1 MNLQEPISFGRYF
14 LIDKVA
20 VGGMAEVFKAKS
32 FSHGGFEKLLVIK
45 RILQHLSDNES
56 SSRCSSTKPRSPSSC
71 STPIVQIY
79 DFGRIAENYFI
90 AMECVEGKDVK
101 GILRKLAERRVM
113 LPMEYAVYIAHEMC
127 KGLDY
132 AHKRTDMQGDPLG
145 IIHRDVSPSNIL
157 VSYSGEVKVADFG
170 IAKAQISAYN
180 TKGGVLKGKFEYM
193 SPEQARGETLN
204 HQADIFATGIILH
217 EMLTGRRLFKSDSDI
232 RTLERIKAVDVQPP
246 SQINPSIPK
255 RLDAIVMKALTVDTE
270 TRFKDA
276 RELQTAL
283 LEFMYPATPDLTREN
298 LGHFMTELFSQEIR
312 TERDRLETGTRAA
325 ADLQYQAPEID
336 LDLEWEESPGSG
348 QTLNLSQSKTPM
360 WIAVGAAI
368 ILGALAVWLGLKGA
382 ETQVIERVVE
392 VPTELPATLHLKIS
406 PAIDSTV
413 TIDGKVIGSDSDLI
427 HAEVVPDQPFELT
440 VSAPGYVPYTEKYT
454 VAAGERLRLPVTLT
468 ALPKPRME
476 APEPVESPSGTP
488 SSTAAPPQSP
498 EAAAPGMWNVTVRGG
513 WAEVS
518 VAGVPVDTTPIYQHS
533 LPAGRHTVEIVNGS
547 TGERQTRVVTIIPNQ
562 TTRVTF

>member
-1 MNLQEPISFGRYF
+1 MFIDEAKIS
-14 LIDKVA
+14 V
-20 VGGMAEVFKAKS
+20 E
-32 FSHGGFEKLLVIK
+32 
-45 RILQHLSDNES
+45 LQHPN
-56 SSRCSSTKPRSPSSC
+56 
-71 STPIVQIY
+71 IVQIY

-255 RLDAIVMKALTVDTE
+255 RLDAIVMKALTGIPRPGSRMQE
-270 TRFKDA
+270 NSRP
-276 RELQTAL
+276 RCWSSC
-283 LEFMYPATPDLTREN
+283 TPRPRPHTEN

-336 LDLEWEESPGSG
+336 LDLEWEESPG
-348 QTLNLSQSKTPM
+348 
-360 WIAVGAAI
+360 
-368 ILGALAVWLGLKGA
+368 
-382 ETQVIERVVE
+382 RVR
-392 VPTELPATLHLKIS
+392 P
-406 PAIDSTV
+406 
-413 TIDGKVIGSDSDLI
+413 
-427 HAEVVPDQPFELT
+427 
-440 VSAPGYVPYTEKYT
+440 
-454 VAAGERLRLPVTLT
+454 
-468 ALPKPRME
+468 
-476 APEPVESPSGTP
+476 
-488 SSTAAPPQSP
+488 
-498 EAAAPGMWNVTVRGG
+498 
-513 WAEVS
+513 
-518 VAGVPVDTTPIYQHS
+518 
-533 LPAGRHTVEIVNGS
+533 
-547 TGERQTRVVTIIPNQ
+547 
-562 TTRVTF
+562 